1 MLPLRIKI
9 FSAFLKMEVQG
20 HHLPQARCNSSTLLS
35 MPPSLLH
42 FPSRPASFAT
52 EGFGCSSHPSTSTY
66 CRSTSE
72 NVAQAPDG
80 KPFANC
86 ARKPGGLNSSSRAP
100 HSIVAACGGD
110 ILAIVPAA
118 RAPSRWSDQVPAIFR
133 DSLWRRRHPA
143 CGYTRSRV
151 ARTSWRIAD

>member
-52 EGFGCSSHPSTSTY
+52 EGFGCSSHPSTPTY

-86 ARKPGGLNSSSRAP
+86 ARKPGGLNSSSRA
-100 HSIVAACGGD
+100 HT
-110 ILAIVPAA
+110 LLLLPAA
-118 RAPSRWSDQVPAIFR
+118 AIF
-133 DSLWRRRHPA
+133 LQLFQPPA
-143 CGYTRSRV
+143 HHRV
-151 ARTSWRIAD
+151 GRIKFQRFFEIRYGGGVIRLAGIREAE